1 LNASREITQV
11 TYKGKSNRIRADFS
25 METLKGRRA
34 WNNAFQLLKDYGSQD
49 RRLNPAKLPAIIERE
64 RKAFHDVKRLK
75 NFEFNKPNLKKVH
88 QAVFV
93 LNRKMSIA

>member
-1 LNASREITQV
+1 
-11 TYKGKSNRIRADFS
+11 
-25 METLKGRRA
+25 METLKARKA
-34 WNNAFQLLKDYGSQD
+34 KSNSIDVLTDNHSQP
-49 RRLNPAKLPAIIERE
+49 RPICPAKLSAIIERE